1 MCASGSRANS
11 TRHRAAPYPNEEEPG
26 HGHPRS
32 GAARVPPQH
41 REEDEPLEGRLVELA
56 RMTRL
61 GTGAGKDHRPRK
73 VRRLAP
79 ELAVDEVRDAAEP
92 EPGRYERNE
101 EIGYHE
107 EPEPVPA
114 GKPRRGRDH
123 PEEPSVEGHPSLPDP
138 QDDQGI
144 GDETR
149 EVVEQYVA
157 DASPQ
162 HRAEREVEHDV
173 VDVPRG
179 PSPPRVP
186 RRAAPAEP
194 PPEPDADDVGDAVPA
209 DRHRPDGYCD
219 RVDLGKVEHDRRAG
233 SAGQAAASPE
243 NLDDSRFPPAHRG
256 MPGPG
261 RAPG

>member
-11 TRHRAAPYPNEEEPG
+11 TRHRAAPYPTRKSPDTVIRG
-26 HGHPRS
+26 RGR
-32 GAARVPPQH
+32 
-41 REEDEPLEGRLVELA
+41 REYHHSTAKRTSPSRGRLVELA

-101 EIGYHE
+101 EVGHHE

-138 QDDQGI
+138 QDDEGI

-149 EVVEQYVA
+149 EVVEQHVA
-157 DASPQ
+157 DASPP
-162 HRAEREVEHDV
+162 A
-173 VDVPRG
+173 PRRG
-179 PSPPRVP
+179 RGRTRCR
-186 RRAAPAEP
+186 RRAAGSIPAT
-194 PPEPDADDVGDAVPA
+194 GPA
-209 DRHRPDGYCD
+209 PRGAGRATTRARC
-219 RVDLGKVEHDRRAG
+219 RRCRRCRTSG
-233 SAGQAAASPE
+233 S
-243 NLDDSRFPPAHRG
+243 PPARWILRQ
-256 MPGPG
+256 G
-261 RAPG
+261 RSRES